1 MRVALTFYN
10 SHQLSVL
17 LHDPHLNDRDG
28 PSDGPCRLLVLGLEI
43 EMVPAVRRSGV
54 FFSECLCIISLSPG
68 QRTLCACAHKLS
80 NLRQTQGL
88 VNDSKAKTVNQA
100 CVNATSHKQRHPR
113 NCEATDRDFHRP
125 SQARRTTICVIEAE
139 VCTILV

>member
-28 PSDGPCRLLVLGLEI
+28 PSDGPRRLLVLGLEI
-43 EMVPAVRRSGV
+43 EMVTAVRRSGLMM

-68 QRTLCACAHKLS
+68 RRSLFACAHKLS
-80 NLRQTQGL
+80 NFEGKL
-88 VNDSKAKTVNQA
+88 KAW
-100 CVNATSHKQRHPR
+100 
-113 NCEATDRDFHRP
+113 
-125 SQARRTTICVIEAE
+125 
-139 VCTILV
+139 